1 MSKKVLSV
9 ALLVVLGTMAFGS
22 QKESIT
28 EPQPE
33 TSISETGTVYAV
45 QYAVDGVL
53 HTETLHSEEEY
64 NALLMQ
70 LMALSRSGAVVE
82 ISDDNYSP
90 NAFPTK
96 ESITYTT
103 PSESDAT
110 NWTKQKMSEGYKVRV
125 TYDTTNNVHVCTAYK

>member
-9 ALLVVLGTMAFGS
+9 ALLAVLGTMAVGC

-28 EPQPE
+28 ELQPE
-33 TSISETGTVYAV
+33 TSISEAGTVYTV
-45 QYAVDGVL
+45 QYAVNGVL

-70 LMALSRSGAVVE
+70 LMALSRCGAVVE